1 MTRYSVRPNETAGRR
16 GYTVK
21 IQDVAPEPFTRDLLA
36 ALACIAS
43 GVLAVVLLEV
53 ARWLWA

>member
-1 MTRYSVRPNETAGRR
+1 MIRYSVLPAEIAGRR

-21 IQDVAPEPFTRDLLA
+21 IQDVAPEPFRSDLLA

-43 GVLAVVLLEV
+43 GVLVVILLAV

>member
-1 MTRYSVRPNETAGRR
+1 MTRLTCRPRTIAGRR

-21 IQDVAPEPFTRDLLA
+21 IKDLAPEPFRSELLA

-43 GVLAVVLLEV
+43 GVLAVVALEV
-53 ARWLWA
+53 LRYFTR

>member
-1 MTRYSVRPNETAGRR
+1 MTRITCRPRTIAGRR

-21 IQDVAPEPFTRDLLA
+21 CRDVAPEPFRRDLLV

-43 GVLAVVLLEV
+43 GVLAVILLAV

>member
-1 MTRYSVRPNETAGRR
+1 MIRLSVRPAKIAGRR

-21 IQDVAPEPFTRDLLA
+21 IQDVAPEPFRSDLLA

-43 GVLAVVLLEV
+43 GVLAVVALEV
-53 ARWLWA
+53 LRYLTR